1 MCPTLGI
8 SNFLIIPNHDDRGGV
23 GSERE
28 EFFANEEIEV
38 VTY

>member
-1 MCPTLGI
+1 MCLTLVI
-8 SNFLIIPNHDDRGGV
+8 SYFIIIPNHDDRGGV

-38 VTY
+38 VT